1 MLSANML
8 LVGPQNSTESSL
20 KLVILVDIEVLL
32 NYFPVLPIRGPNMAK
47 HGMYML
53 SSNPGLH
60 D

>member
-1 MLSANML
+1 